1 MAEVDDIT
9 SSQAA
14 DAAVDTQIAML
25 QSPGF
30 MEHAFDVLSL
40 DERLKEAVPRLSEME
55 RRLKVIQELRSRL
68 IAISFSAKSPS
79 VAADVANKIAR
90 LYVEDPLLQSVQSVD
105 DAYGQLSPR
114 IRTLE
119 AEFQRVTNKAATK
132 KPDESTESESPGEE
146 AMILRDQIAS
156 LRLSE
161 ALARRRQE
169 TRQQALAMSPPV
181 QLVALATPPTRRSSI
196 NPVLIAF
203 PGRCSR
209 RSSESRLRCSWG
221 RSTSASTRFRTL
233 PRTPTS
239 FAWVACLRDLVDPFL
254 AGASTWICGSATNAR
269 WKPS

>member
-132 KPDESTESESPGEE
+132 KPDEVPRSRNLPV
-146 AMILRDQIAS
+146 
-156 LRLSE
+156 
-161 ALARRRQE
+161 RR
-169 TRQQALAMSPPV
+169 P
-181 QLVALATPPTRRSSI
+181 
-196 NPVLIAF
+196 
-203 PGRCSR
+203 
-209 RSSESRLRCSWG
+209 
-221 RSTSASTRFRTL
+221 
-233 PRTPTS
+233 
-239 FAWVACLRDLVDPFL
+239 
-254 AGASTWICGSATNAR
+254 
-269 WKPS
+269 